1 VLYEDRIR
9 IATPEGVDVELVL
22 GGLGSRFAGAIVD
35 ILIQGVLFT
44 AAFIVSLLVVGGG
57 VGYALLFITQFLIL
71 FVYDVAFEVWNGGR
85 TPGKKANGL
94 RVVVEDG
101 RPIGFARSALRNI
114 MRLVDVYVSFGL
126 IGSISIFVTERN
138 QRLGDLVAGTLVV
151 RELPAPSAATRI
163 AYLPEH
169 EVELPA
175 WDVSAVTG
183 EELAAVRSF
192 LQRRYEITQDA
203 RIQVSKML
211 GEKLRPKV
219 VGANVPSAD
228 EPFLELLAR
237 VKAAR
242 L

>member
-1 VLYEDRIR
+1 MLYEDRIS

-22 GGLGSRFAGAIVD
+22 GGLGSRFSSAIVD
-35 ILIQGVLFT
+35 VLIQGLLATV
-44 AAFIVSLLVVGGG
+44 AAVVCLSMVGGG
-57 VGYALLFITQFLIL
+57 VGYALLVIAQFLIL
-71 FVYDVAFEVWNGGR
+71 FVYDVVFEVWAGGR

-101 RPIGFARSALRNI
+101 RPITFVRSALRNI
-114 MRLVDVYVSFGL
+114 MRLVDVYATFGL
-126 IGSISIFVTERN
+126 VGSISIFATKRN

-151 RELPAPSAATRI
+151 RELPAASAATRMGWDR
-163 AYLPEH
+163 EH
-169 EVELPA
+169 QIELPP

-192 LQRRYEITQDA
+192 LQRRAEITMEA
-203 RIQVSKML
+203 RIQISGML
-211 GEKLRPKV
+211 GAKLRPKV
-219 VGANVPSAD
+219 VGPNVPSSD